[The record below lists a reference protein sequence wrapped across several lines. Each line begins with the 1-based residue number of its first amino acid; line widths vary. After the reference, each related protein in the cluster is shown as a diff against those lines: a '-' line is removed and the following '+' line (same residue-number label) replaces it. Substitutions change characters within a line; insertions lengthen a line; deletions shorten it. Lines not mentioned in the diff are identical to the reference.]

1 MPNSILSPAFIGHL
15 LAAILAL
22 GFLITLALFLRERR
36 NLQKLLKDNSFE
48 SVRRKNAAILAE
60 ALEKAQNV
68 VEKSRLSVDKFENY
82 FQGQFNSQAE
92 KAQQAL
98 DKHLE
103 TIRSQSERASFC
115 LQATPKKRLM
125 GY

>member
-82 FQGQFNSQAE
+82 FQGQFTVTHFNEITYS
-92 KAQQAL
+92 
-98 DKHLE
+98 
-103 TIRSQSERASFC
+103 TASTTT
-115 LQATPKKRLM
+115 A
-125 GY
+125 